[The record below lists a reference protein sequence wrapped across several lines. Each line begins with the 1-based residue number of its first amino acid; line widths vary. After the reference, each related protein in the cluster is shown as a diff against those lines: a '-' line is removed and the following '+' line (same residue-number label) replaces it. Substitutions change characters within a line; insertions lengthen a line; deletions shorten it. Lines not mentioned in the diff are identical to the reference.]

1 MLLPDT
7 ALIVRPQK
15 QQRLTQGV
23 WTRAGH
29 ERRFGRALNATA
41 FDSIRTWAISP
52 RFASALRQQAHA
64 NPELDIYAF
73 GVYLGGSMR
82 DIVRE
87 LGGRNFH
94 WFYGF
99 DVRSLPLVNRQLCF
113 APLTHLDVSR
123 DVRSPSPA
131 CRTRRK
137 LCSSLH
143 YCRPLSS
150 RFVSGDVHQNVT
162 QTGQAPRRYG
172 RPRLLYFYL
181 L

>member
-23 WTRAGH
+23 WTRVGH

-137 LCSSLH
+137 ACISRVVTGKRVHSR
-143 YCRPLSS
+143 RPTRPAHTMKPSFWV
-150 RFVSGDVHQNVT
+150 RSG
-162 QTGQAPRRYG
+162 AA
-172 RPRLLYFYL
+172 
-181 L
+181 